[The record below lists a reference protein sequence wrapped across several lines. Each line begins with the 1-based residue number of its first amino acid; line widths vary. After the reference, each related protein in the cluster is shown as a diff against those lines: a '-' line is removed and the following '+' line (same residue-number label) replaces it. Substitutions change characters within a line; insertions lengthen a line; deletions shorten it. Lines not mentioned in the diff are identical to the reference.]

1 MATATGVSLAIGILV
16 DAGMLPGI
24 VDAEG
29 GKRRIRAWMTLL
41 DQDMTDE
48 VLAEAVRR
56 VASGDVETYGA
67 AKPQHVNRA
76 AKAVRGERI
85 RAWRERHSLPTEGRS
100 GFEQSA
106 YLRGFLRAIGN
117 GAADV
122 DADRHGRA
130 SLAQAVQVA
139 ELEPSTPLPE
149 VLARMDHALGAGR
162 VPWADALPAA
172 RPVAELTAA
181 PSPESSGDGA
191 ARAREV
197 LAALA
202 RSSHPGGGGR
212 AGNALNRT
220 RKAPRAA

>member
-85 RAWRERHSLPTEGRS
+85 RAWRRR
-100 GFEQSA
+100 
-106 YLRGFLRAIGN
+106 
-117 GAADV
+117 
-122 DADRHGRA
+122 
-130 SLAQAVQVA
+130 
-139 ELEPSTPLPE
+139 
-149 VLARMDHALGAGR
+149 
-162 VPWADALPAA
+162 
-172 RPVAELTAA
+172 
-181 PSPESSGDGA
+181 
-191 ARAREV
+191 
-197 LAALA
+197 AALA
-202 RSSHPGGGGR
+202 SSSRRTCGGSCGRSETVRPTWMRTGMGALRWRRRFRWLSWSRRRRCRRCWPGWITPWVWGACRGP
-212 AGNALNRT
+212 T
-220 RKAPRAA
+220 RFRQPDRWRS